1 MDGDDGNMKS
11 FDLFD
16 TLIGRKCG
24 TAGRLFEELGRR
36 LGEADFPD
44 RRRRAE
50 RLLQDQGVEYTLEAI
65 YDQPPLHG
73 LDWRTEWNLELENTF
88 RIEEQAREL
97 RADDIIVSD
106 MYLSEGQLRELMRAA
121 GIEFKGKIYVSCY
134 GKHTGGIW
142 KRVKREHPGLT
153 LHIGDN
159 LENDVRKPKTQGIR
173 TRQAVTGLNET
184 EKGYE
189 AIHADLAWWVRW
201 GRVTGRGNP
210 APTLI
215 GLQNQFN
222 LPFLWAASHLL
233 AGYAKRTGMERLLF
247 MSRDGQMWLEMFRK
261 LHLEVEAEY
270 LFVSRECLRGK
281 SESYF
286 EYLNSRL
293 DGRALL
299 VDMAASGGS
308 LKAAL
313 PKLKVKPHLWTAMFL
328 PEPFKADVSGLRLAY
343 AVTNVELSFN
353 NAALERLNYATH
365 WHVADVVGG
374 QPVTDQEGEYDMAK
388 VEAYHAFA
396 RGMIERAP
404 GPGSLNE
411 AGFLKIARM
420 ALRGI
425 QAQREFLIREF
436 PNHDLYEKRRKG
448 AGFQWGQGQR
458 LAVVGTAAGYDWGQI
473 QPWLKSL
480 RMTGYSGEVHLLGYK
495 LNALTL
501 KSLKAAGV
509 VVHAGKLTGQVV
521 VERFRDLAGLC
532 RTFGRETWIV
542 FTDVGDLAFQRH
554 PWEFL
559 QDVGADIDF
568 VAASEGVR
576 FEGNAWTR
584 ENLRASFP
592 EWEDAMRGQFVYN
605 AGSIAGRAGA
615 LADLAEEVFRL
626 CGTKP
631 SASKHDQLVL
641 NYLLQTEHRGR
652 TLFVDVNGEWCF
664 SGAASMFARSEAD
677 RAAFTGI
684 MPKVE
689 NGLCVGADGSLPV
702 MFHHWTRDQGVE
714 RMVRKRLERK

>member
-16 TLIGRKCG
+16 TLIGRRCG

-36 LGEADFPD
+36 LGETDFPD

-50 RLLQDQGVEYTLEAI
+50 RLLQDQRVEYTLEAI
-65 YDQPPLHG
+65 YDQEPLRG
-73 LDWRTEWNLELENTF
+73 LDWRSEWNLELENTF

-106 MYLSEGQLRELMRAA
+106 MYLSEGQLHELMRAA

-142 KRVKREHPGLT
+142 KRVKREHPGLA

-173 TRQAVTGLNET
+173 TRAAVTGLNEV

-233 AGYAKRTGMERLLF
+233 AGYAKRTGMKRLLF
-247 MSRDGQMWLEMFRK
+247 MSRDGQMWLEMFKK
-261 LHLEVEAEY
+261 LHPEVEAEY

-388 VEAYHAFA
+388 VQAYHAFA

-458 LAVVGTAAGYDWGQI
+458 LAVVGTAAGYDWG
-473 QPWLKSL
+473 
-480 RMTGYSGEVHLLGYK
+480 
-495 LNALTL
+495 
-501 KSLKAAGV
+501 
-509 VVHAGKLTGQVV
+509 
-521 VERFRDLAGLC
+521 
-532 RTFGRETWIV
+532 
-542 FTDVGDLAFQRH
+542 
-554 PWEFL
+554 
-559 QDVGADIDF
+559 
-568 VAASEGVR
+568 
-576 FEGNAWTR
+576 
-584 ENLRASFP
+584 
-592 EWEDAMRGQFVYN
+592 
-605 AGSIAGRAGA
+605 
-615 LADLAEEVFRL
+615 
-626 CGTKP
+626 
-631 SASKHDQLVL
+631 
-641 NYLLQTEHRGR
+641 
-652 TLFVDVNGEWCF
+652 
-664 SGAASMFARSEAD
+664 AD
-677 RAAFTGI
+677 RAVVEIPADDGIFGGGAFAG
-684 MPKVE
+684 V
-689 NGLCVGADGSLPV
+689 
-702 MFHHWTRDQGVE
+702 QVE
-714 RMVRKRLERK
+714 RPDLEVFEGGGGRRPCGEIDGAGCGGALPRFGRAVPHVRARYVDRVHGRGRPGVPASPVGVLAGCGRGYRFCRRLGGGALRGECVDAGEPARLLPGMGGCDARSVRV